1 MFYGFHDL
9 IRFHYSS
16 TVYWFLEF
24 CSFKGFLKG
33 LVILESTAISVWFFA
48 FHCFGCFWVRD
59 GRFMNFI
66 RDLVIFYSTAVFC
79 FRFFWLFWVW
89 DK

>member
-33 LVILESTAISVWFFA
+33 LVILESTAISCGFSL
-48 FHCFGCFWVRD
+48 
-59 GRFMNFI
+59 FI
-66 RDLVIFYSTAVFC
+66 ALAVFG
-79 FRFFWLFWVW
+79 LGM
-89 DK
+89 DGL